1 MALGQWQR
9 VIASTPVSDLPQR
22 LGIVQV
28 AYKHLMVYSCP
39 KVAWLEEVYAVQVGN
54 VDSPVSEN
62 TRVRQHTCCCHYTN
76 WACRWPTVTI
86 FV

>member
-9 VIASTPVSDLPQR
+9 VIASTTVSYLPQR
-22 LGIVQV
+22 LGIIQV

-39 KVAWLEEVYAVQVGN
+39 KVAWLEEVYTVQVGN

-62 TRVRQHTCCCHYTN
+62 TCVREYTC
-76 WACRWPTVTI
+76 
-86 FV
+86 